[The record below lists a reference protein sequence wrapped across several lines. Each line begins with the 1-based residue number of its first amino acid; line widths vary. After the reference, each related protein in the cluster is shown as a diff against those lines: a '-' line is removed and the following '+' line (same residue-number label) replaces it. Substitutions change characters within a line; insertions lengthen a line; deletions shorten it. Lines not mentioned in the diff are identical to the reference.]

1 MTCRSHFSV
10 RFCLVHVIALFLGV
24 FAHAEDLNAVMFKKD
39 FKEEYWGKYTLNP
52 SATCESFRGVAS
64 VKIDMVPNDGRSA
77 VRVIYYD
84 KTEKVLGT
92 KFYPVSRAKIM
103 SLESK
108 AARPNS
114 LLWESASTEKSSNL
128 DEKKYERMTF
138 NEKVVSFDVLKTL
151 DPQGFLSFFR
161 TREVTEKTRCNFT
174 KTDAMFEQR
183 DPAAPRP
190 VQIKKHRAVR

>member
-1 MTCRSHFSV
+1 V
-10 RFCLVHVIALFLGV
+10 VQAIALLLGV
-24 FAHAEDLNAVMFKKD
+24 LAHAEDLNAVMFKKD

-52 SATCESFRGVAS
+52 SATCESLRGVAS

-92 KFYPVSRAKIM
+92 KLYPVSRARIM
-103 SLESK
+103 SLQSE

-114 LLWESASTEKSSNL
+114 LLWESDSTEKSSNV

-138 NEKVVSFDVLKTL
+138 NEKVVSFDVLKTR

-161 TREVTEKTRCNFT
+161 PREVTDKTRCNFT

-183 DPAAPRP
+183 DPAIR
-190 VQIKKHRAVR
+190 RARTEKRRSLQ